1 MSQDSSSTSSDC
13 IVGTAAAP
21 SASLPILQQPE
32 VETNLGFG
40 NLGPG
45 AFSYPSTSSWSD
57 LDSLL
62 GGSSG
67 LGWNDLFFDP
77 TAGFSL
83 PVPEDTSTEP
93 HGTLGP
99 TGGPSPY
106 QDIEMEWYDMIA
118 SRAASNGGDLEA
130 VAEVPSS
137 LSTSSSATEMSDN
150 EVLED
155 AKFLLKI
162 IGESTFV
169 LHDDTNSGLE
179 AKVEDFIKY
188 RCNTKV
194 TPSSSENATKATGTL
209 SQLDD
214 FLRIVAPCAESDS
227 DVDLAKDQEA
237 GIHDIHL
244 SDPRP
249 WPKTLY
255 MDIYGIPEIW
265 LSLVSQTT
273 RVANIVDLLER
284 KPLEVPRP
292 FAKSLQR
299 KQNRLEDMVCTF
311 SSELSDTHPLPQ
323 EVSDP
328 PGSASSMALLAG
340 RAMLR
345 AMGSALVIFF
355 YRRVRK
361 VHPFILQ
368 THVDDIVTALQAFDA
383 TQSSADVKTPGTPW
397 PAFMAGCEAMSHS
410 SREWLLDWMR
420 KGERCSASNGFTS
433 SQQVMRE
440 VWQRRDAA
448 DLNAQNQKAGASF
461 QAKGNVYSWVDVL
474 RESNIW
480 LMLF

>member
-1 MSQDSSSTSSDC
+1 MPSNRGMRKKGQPRRTHNLGGCNTCRQRHVKCDRRQPLCVVCQDSGLQCGGFPSPVRWASISTGPPAPKAARPNADIKVSTPAPIDTNIAFNGINTMSQDSSSTSSDC

-155 AKFLLKI
+155 AKFLLKYYRDVI
-162 IGESTFV
+162 IPQFAPLPMNSRSPWEILNWGAAVQTHAEMTFLEDPSTKHANKANLFGILGCSAYAIIKNHSHATKIPVQRARCILECASNMAKSHMQES
-169 LHDDTNSGLE
+169 L
-179 AKVEDFIKY
+179 KVETSGQQKAKYKEQLMAIFSLIALAVCQFI
-188 RCNTKV
+188 
-194 TPSSSENATKATGTL
+194 
-209 SQLDD
+209 
-214 FLRIVAPCAESDS
+214 
-227 DVDLAKDQEA
+227 
-237 GIHDIHL
+237 
-244 SDPRP
+244 
-249 WPKTLY
+249 
-255 MDIYGIPEIW
+255 
-265 LSLVSQTT
+265 
-273 RVANIVDLLER
+273 
-284 KPLEVPRP
+284 
-292 FAKSLQR
+292 
-299 KQNRLEDMVCTF
+299 
-311 SSELSDTHPLPQ
+311 ELSRYWLTII
-323 EVSDP
+323 
-328 PGSASSMALLAG
+328 ARRCA
-340 RAMLR
+340 
-345 AMGSALVIFF
+345 VI
-355 YRRVRK
+355 
-361 VHPFILQ
+361 
-368 THVDDIVTALQAFDA
+368 TS
-383 TQSSADVKTPGTPW
+383 TQDVI
-397 PAFMAGCEAMSHS
+397 S
-410 SREWLLDWMR
+410 
-420 KGERCSASNGFTS
+420 
-433 SQQVMRE
+433 
-440 VWQRRDAA
+440 
-448 DLNAQNQKAGASF
+448 
-461 QAKGNVYSWVDVL
+461 
-474 RESNIW
+474 
-480 LMLF
+480 